1 VLKQIKEQEEEE
13 KIEEAKKKYEQQLEI
28 IQEPDMVIE
37 EHELSNDCDISNI
50 SSEESERCLS
60 WAKIQGFVLKICESR
75 LFTLFINSCI
85 ILNTLV
91 LAVDRYPSLGNEL
104 DYMLDMVNIVFF
116 GIFTMEMLIKLLGMG
131 PKNYVRDSFNI
142 FDAVIVVLSI
152 ADVCLSFL
160 VETS

>member
-1 VLKQIKEQEEEE
+1 
-13 KIEEAKKKYEQQLEI
+13 
-28 IQEPDMVIE
+28 
-37 EHELSNDCDISNI
+37 
-50 SSEESERCLS
+50 
-60 WAKIQGFVLKICESR
+60 
-75 LFTLFINSCI
+75 
-85 ILNTLV
+85 V

-142 FDAVIVVLSI
+142 FDAVIVILSI
-152 ADVCLSFL
+152 VDVCLSFL